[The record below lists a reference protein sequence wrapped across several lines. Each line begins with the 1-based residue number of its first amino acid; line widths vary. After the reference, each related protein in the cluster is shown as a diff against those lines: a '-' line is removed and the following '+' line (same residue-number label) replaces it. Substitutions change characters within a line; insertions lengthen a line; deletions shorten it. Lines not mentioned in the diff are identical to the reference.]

1 MPGIPKIILY
11 TPPLARPA
19 CTTVDHRRDVVRIP
33 PERPGPRLD
42 TVLTELA
49 QQQFEGKLVDGSN
62 LTVMIRDVTPIGE
75 GHIVHGDGGVYQE
88 VEYQALLFR
97 PEIQE
102 VVEGNVVEIRK
113 FGAFVRFGPL
123 DGLLHVSQIMDDRV
137 NIDEHNQRLVG
148 VETKKD
154 LKVGYKV
161 RSRVVSLSLSEIS
174 PRDSRI
180 GLTMRQP
187 GPRAPRVD
195 RRGPQEGRGQG
206 SQEAAREE
214 GCSGP
219 EAGRRRRPPAGRET
233 GDGHRDGEVRMI
245 SLKACKTC
253 SSITELNKCPRCG
266 GEVSREWQGYLLVID
281 PEKSEIARKMG
292 IHASGRYALRVK

>member
-1 MPGIPKIILY
+1 MYYL
-11 TPPLARPA
+11 
-19 CTTVDHRRDVVRIP
+19 DHRHDVVRIP
-33 PERPGPRLD
+33 PERLGPQLE

-49 QQQFEGKLVDGSN
+49 QQQFEGKLVDGQN
-62 LTVMIRDVTPIGE
+62 LTVTIQDVRSVGE
-75 GHIVHGDGGVYQE
+75 GHIIHGDGGVYQE

-102 VVEGNVVEIRK
+102 VVEGAVVEIRK

-161 RSRVVSLSLSEIS
+161 RARVVSLSLSEIS

-187 GPRAPRVD
+187 GL
-195 RRGPQEGRGQG
+195 GRFEWI
-206 SQEAAREE
+206 QEAHKKAEE
-214 GCSGP
+214 KGGKKPSKKDGP
-219 EAGRRRRPPAGRET
+219 AAKPAPAKPAAPKPAAAPAG
-233 GDGHRDGEVRMI
+233 
-245 SLKACKTC
+245 KA
-253 SSITELNKCPRCG
+253 
-266 GEVSREWQGYLLVID
+266 
-281 PEKSEIARKMG
+281 A
-292 IHASGRYALRVK
+292 

>member
-1 MPGIPKIILY
+1 MYYL
-11 TPPLARPA
+11 
-19 CTTVDHRRDVVRIP
+19 DHRRDVVRIP
-33 PERPGPRLD
+33 PERLGVGLEN
-42 TVLTELA
+42 VLTELA
-49 QQQFEGKLVDGSN
+49 QQQFEGKLVDGQS
-62 LTVMIRDVTPIGE
+62 LAVAIRDVHGLGE
-75 GHIVHGDGGVYQE
+75 GHIIHGDGGVYQE

-102 VVEGNVVEIRK
+102 VIEGAVVEIRK

-161 RSRVVSLSLSEIS
+161 RARVVSLSLSEIA

-187 GPRAPRVD
+187 ALGRFEWIVEVHRKAEERGGKKGPAPA
-195 RRGPQEGRGQG
+195 PKK
-206 SQEAAREE
+206 AAGKPAAKE
-214 GCSGP
+214 S
-219 EAGRRRRPPAGRET
+219 AG
-233 GDGHRDGEVRMI
+233 
-245 SLKACKTC
+245 
-253 SSITELNKCPRCG
+253 
-266 GEVSREWQGYLLVID
+266 
-281 PEKSEIARKMG
+281 
-292 IHASGRYALRVK
+292 AS

>member
-1 MPGIPKIILY
+1 MYYL
-11 TPPLARPA
+11 
-19 CTTVDHRRDVVRIP
+19 DHRRDVVRIP
-33 PERPGPRLD
+33 PERLGPQIE

-49 QQQFEGKLVDGSN
+49 QQQFEGKLVDGQN
-62 LTVMIRDVTPIGE
+62 LTVMIRDVTPTGE
-75 GHIVHGDGGVYQE
+75 GHIIHGDAGVYQE
-88 VEYQALLFR
+88 VEYRALLFR

-161 RSRVVSLSLSEIS
+161 RARVVSLSLSEIS

-187 GPRAPRVD
+187 GLGRLEWIAEAHKKTEEKGAKRPRPSSGKHIQPVVAAKPAAPKPVAP
-195 RRGPQEGRGQG
+195 G
-206 SQEAAREE
+206 
-214 GCSGP
+214 
-219 EAGRRRRPPAGRET
+219 AG
-233 GDGHRDGEVRMI
+233 
-245 SLKACKTC
+245 KA
-253 SSITELNKCPRCG
+253 P
-266 GEVSREWQGYLLVID
+266 
-281 PEKSEIARKMG
+281 
-292 IHASGRYALRVK
+292 